1 MNRSQLLE
9 AMNANKPAPRPLTT
23 TEQSAAAGSKYARPD
38 VARQAAAV
46 APQPS
51 AVTEKQSN
59 FLRKLL
65 TERVGITE
73 AEDIRNALN
82 QARSAKTLDKGM
94 ASEFITRLLA
104 IKPNSVV
111 RQAPISSGLPG
122 QDGTPPLAKS
132 DDAWKRPDCV
142 PDGQYAL
149 RGEDGIIRFYSV
161 NTNDGICWVAVH
173 ASDERHNI
181 KGRSRHQILDAI
193 AADPRSA
200 AILFGHETNHCGRC
214 GRELT
219 DEVSRANGIGPVCAR
234 KVGWA

>member
-1 MNRSQLLE
+1 MNRNELLE

-23 TEQSAAAGSKYARPD
+23 TEQSAAAGSKFARPNLP
-38 VARQAAAV
+38 QQQAAV
-46 APQPS
+46 APQP
-51 AVTEKQSN
+51 AGATEKQVN

-65 TERVGITE
+65 SERVGVVE

-82 QARSAKTLDKGM
+82 IARTNRTLDKGM

-104 IKPNSVV
+104 IKANPVEAP
-111 RQAPISSGLPG
+111 QAPQSPVAAPRSG
-122 QDGTPPLAKS
+122 
-132 DDAWKRPDCV
+132 DDAWKRPECV

-149 RGEDGIIRFYSV
+149 KGDDGVIRFYTV

-173 ASDERHNI
+173 ASDERHNV
-181 KGRSRHQILDAI
+181 KGRIRHQVLDAI
-193 AADPRSA
+193 AVDPRAA

-219 DEVSRANGIGPVCAR
+219 DEVSRANGIGPVCAT
-234 KVGWA
+234 KLGW